1 MEVFV
6 FHQAKKGGLY
16 FTAVHHATS
25 RPATAHKTT
34 NAHHDRRTRQQPARQ
49 KQAGADDDVTVLV
62 LASLRRSQA
71 PVLRGLVVS
80 WRAGREGSL
89 RVTQDARR
97 VGQQRVL
104 ACAKDASPSTGQPHA
119 WRQGG
124 GGRAYLVLGVLALLA
139 FELLALKLGVPV
151 RCTMGQVH
159 AEEL

>member
-1 MEVFV
+1 M
-6 FHQAKKGGLY
+6 
-16 FTAVHHATS
+16 
-25 RPATAHKTT
+25 
-34 NAHHDRRTRQQPARQ
+34 
-49 KQAGADDDVTVLV
+49 
-62 LASLRRSQA
+62 
-71 PVLRGLVVS
+71 VS
-80 WRAGREGSL
+80 WRAGRGRGSL

-104 ACAKDASPSTGQPHA
+104 ACAKGASPSAGQPHA